1 MSTEIME
8 RSNRA
13 TVLLELLKETIG
25 VTTTIE
31 KTTWR
36 EISAKFGEL
45 MEQANTELRVNA
57 ALQNMPEFIEDVNM
71 DNNRP
76 IRKGGSKSNKKS
88 AKAGKVEQITN
99 ENETVKN

>member
-1 MSTEIME
+1 MSTEVME

-25 VTTTIE
+25 VETTIE

-45 MEQANTELRVNA
+45 MEQANTELREKA
-57 ALQNMPEFIEDVNM
+57 IERSLEPETKEILKS
-71 DNNRP
+71 
-76 IRKGGSKSNKKS
+76 IKKTRKK
-88 AKAGKVEQITN
+88 
-99 ENETVKN
+99 NETVKN